1 MNHSKRTGQQKEHA
15 DSEAALAEALNR
27 AVRQLMAQAH
37 GRAFLRW
44 LLGLGLC
51 FEAAAPGPQGLDAL
65 SLAHAEGRRYLGM
78 RLLALL
84 QSGDPTHLYTLLQ
97 TREDDHDA

>member
-1 MNHSKRTGQQKEHA
+1 MSQSIREQSRPLDRQEEH
-15 DSEAALAEALNR
+15 LRL
-27 AVRQLMAQAH
+27 AVRQLMAEAH
-37 GRAFLRW
+37 GRDFLRW

-84 QSGDPTHLYTLLQ
+84 QAGHGGHLYTLLQ
-97 TREDDHDA
+97 TREDDHAA

>member
-1 MNHSKRTGQQKEHA
+1 MTHTRHTGQQQTTQA
-15 DSEAALAEALNR
+15 REAALAEALR
-27 AVRQLMAQAH
+27 LAVHQLMAQAH

-84 QSGDPTHLYTLLQ
+84 QSGDPAHLYTLLQ
-97 TREDDHDA
+97 TREDDHAA